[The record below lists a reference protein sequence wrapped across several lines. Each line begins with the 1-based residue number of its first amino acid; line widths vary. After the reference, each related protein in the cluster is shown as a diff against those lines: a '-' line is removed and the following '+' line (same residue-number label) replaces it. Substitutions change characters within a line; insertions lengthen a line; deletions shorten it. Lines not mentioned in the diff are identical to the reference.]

1 MTLLDLCQLIRHYW
15 RIAVVAPIA
24 GALIA
29 ALLSMGM
36 SPKYEAASSITMSDP
51 SGNVTVA
58 NMLAVVNDLAQ
69 SRVAPYETDG
79 SDVKVTSEMGTG
91 AAAQTLTF
99 TVEGP
104 DGAECVELAN
114 SIASGVASD
123 AKNVFEA
130 LQEANEAGLADLDVL
145 NASEDVAAVLSGALL
160 QDVLGS
166 DRTFEFCSFAVSEAA
181 EAKDEGTGFSTL
193 VVAGFVGGLFLA
205 MAIIVVIDMASR
217 PIRSREELERAVEL
231 PVLNDGGSADL
242 GAKLWANIQ
251 FTAGDAVD
259 SVCLVPLDGNSAK
272 VCANALN
279 SALLQLGKSVQIYEI
294 GASDSSIANAESSEL
309 AIYYCAS
316 MSEGVGAAYCA
327 HAASA
332 TVICARRWIDSLKS
346 LENTMR
352 ELSIAKASVVG
363 VALLG
368 EREERPADA
377 KTRRDNVLR

>member
-15 RIAVVAPIA
+15 KIAVVTPIA

-29 ALLSMGM
+29 ALLSVSM
-36 SPKYEAASSITMSDP
+36 PPEYEAVSSITMSDP

-58 NMLAVVNDLAQ
+58 NMLAVVNDLTQ
-69 SRVAPYETDG
+69 SRVAPYEIDG
-79 SDVKVTSEMGTG
+79 SDVKVSSEIGTG

-99 TVEGP
+99 TVEGS
-104 DGAECVELAN
+104 DGVECIELAN
-114 SIASGVASD
+114 SIASGVADD

-130 LQEANEAGLADLDVL
+130 LQEANEAGLADLSAL
-145 NASEDVAAVLSGALL
+145 NTSEDVAAVLSGALL

-166 DRTFEFCSFAVSEAA
+166 GRTFEFCSFAVNEAT

-205 MAIIVVIDMASR
+205 VAIIVAIDMSNR
-217 PIRSREELERAVEL
+217 PIRSREELERALEL

-251 FTAGDAVD
+251 FTAGDAID
-259 SVCLVPLDGNSAK
+259 SVCLVPLDGDSAK

-279 SALLQLGKSVQIYEI
+279 STILQLGKSVQVYEI
-294 GASDSSIANAESSEL
+294 GASDPPISSVESNEL
-309 AIYYCAS
+309 VIYDCAS

-327 HAASA
+327 HVASA
-332 TVICARRWIDSLKS
+332 TVVCARRWTDSLKS
-346 LENTMR
+346 LENTVR
-352 ELSIAKASVVG
+352 ELSIAKATVVG

-368 EREERPADA
+368 EQEGRPAGTN
-377 KTRRDNVLR
+377 TRRDNVLR

>member
-15 RIAVVAPIA
+15 KIAVVTPIA

-29 ALLSMGM
+29 ALLSVSM
-36 SPKYEAASSITMSDP
+36 PPEYEAVSSITMSDP

-58 NMLAVVNDLAQ
+58 NMLAVVNDLTQ
-69 SRVAPYETDG
+69 SRVAPYEIDG
-79 SDVKVTSEMGTG
+79 SDVKVSSEIGTG

-99 TVEGP
+99 TVEGS
-104 DGAECVELAN
+104 DGVECIELAN
-114 SIASGVASD
+114 SIASGVADD

-130 LQEANEAGLADLDVL
+130 LQEANEAGLADLSAL
-145 NASEDVAAVLSGALL
+145 NTSEDVAAVLSGALL

-166 DRTFEFCSFAVSEAA
+166 GRTFEFCSFAVNEAT

-205 MAIIVVIDMASR
+205 VAIIVAIDMSNR
-217 PIRSREELERAVEL
+217 PIRSREELERALEL

-251 FTAGDAVD
+251 FTAGDAID
-259 SVCLVPLDGNSAK
+259 SVCLVPLDGDSAK

-279 SALLQLGKSVQIYEI
+279 STILQLGKSVQVYEI
-294 GASDSSIANAESSEL
+294 GASDPSISSVESNEL
-309 AIYYCAS
+309 VIYDCAS

-327 HAASA
+327 HVASA
-332 TVICARRWIDSLKS
+332 TVVCARRWTDSLKS
-346 LENTMR
+346 LENTVR
-352 ELSIAKASVVG
+352 ELSIAKATVVG

-368 EREERPADA
+368 EQEGRPAGTN
-377 KTRRDNVLR
+377 TRRDNVLR